1 MTRTKKGRP
10 KFKQAN
16 DLVKSGAL
24 GGAFWGALIGLLFLM
39 PFAGM
44 AIGAVIGALTG
55 RMGDVGLSDEF
66 MKEVSQSVGPDESAL
81 FLLVNSWNEER
92 VLEELNEFNP
102 ELIQTNLSAEDEK
115 RLKEAFGAEA
125 IEEWRSNR
133 EHARTHYY
141 VATLKQVLVAV
152 DEMSVLTR
160 CVLLVHGLA
169 VDIRLR
175 EG

>member
-1 MTRTKKGRP
+1 MKQLLVLTFDDQKGAANARDRLFDIRKEELIDIADACVMTRNKKGRP

-16 DLVKSGAL
+16 DLVKGGAL

-66 MKEVSQSVGPDESAL
+66 MKKVSESVGSDESAL

-92 VLEELNEFNP
+92 VLEELKEFNP
-102 ELIQTNLSAEDEK
+102 ELIQTNLSTEDEK

-125 IEEWRSNR
+125 IEE
-133 EHARTHYY
+133 
-141 VATLKQVLVAV
+141 
-152 DEMSVLTR
+152 
-160 CVLLVHGLA
+160 
-169 VDIRLR
+169 
-175 EG
+175 